1 MGFTI
6 SDHHVTLALRAGLE
20 PDTWDSHLDLLRT
33 SYPDWIFDSGYLFR
47 LVALPDPPRRQ
58 PGRTVALTQQ
68 TRG

>member
-33 SYPDWIFDSGYLFR
+33 SYLDWIFDSGYLSGKSLGLITARR
-47 LVALPDPPRRQ
+47 LV
-58 PGRTVALTQQ
+58 LTKQ
-68 TRG
+68 